1 MTEPTDDFLADQEN
15 NFIEKGPSREER
27 TFELDSDLEKL
38 LVELKERASDE
49 DRQRI
54 LAMEQQIAH
63 QKASMEQVYTERETN
78 HRTVLKEQLYRQFR
92 VVDDNFHFK
101 DQPGAVAFKDKGE
114 RIISASNDD
123 RVTQAMATMA
133 EAKGW
138 KTIKVSGHPDFQ
150 RKIWM
155 EANLRGIEVQGYK
168 PTQQE
173 RQQLDDMRDRRMQNA
188 VLSVSDVEDQ
198 NQKKTSLKST
208 AKTMT
213 SSLIDRTQ
221 EHSPVDV
228 HHSVSQNVTE
238 KSSLKTTEKKAIR
251 TYTGRVLDHGEAP
264 YGHDPEKSDNYFV
277 KLATDRGQKEVW
289 GVDLNRAI
297 SEEKTKIVIRWR

>member
-1 MTEPTDDFLADQEN
+1 MKIVKD
-15 NFIEKGPSREER
+15 
-27 TFELDSDLEKL
+27 
-38 LVELKERASDE
+38 
-49 DRQRI
+49 I

-188 VLSVSDVEDQ
+188 VLSVSDVVDQ
-198 NQKKTSLKST
+198 NQKKPSLRINSKNHDIVPHRSHSRTQSTSTFIAQFPKMLLKSPRLKQRRKKFYERIQ
-208 AKTMT
+208 AASWIIMAPLLMVMIRRK
-213 SSLIDRTQ
+213 
-221 EHSPVDV
+221 
-228 HHSVSQNVTE
+228 VT
-238 KSSLKTTEKKAIR
+238 T
-251 TYTGRVLDHGEAP
+251 
-264 YGHDPEKSDNYFV
+264 
-277 KLATDRGQKEVW
+277 
-289 GVDLNRAI
+289 I
-297 SEEKTKIVIRWR
+297 S